1 MQGLFNSKRVRA
13 LATLSVMAVAS
24 VAATVSR
31 ADNVTDAM
39 IGAYV
44 SSGLLEQN
52 RALLRVADEGVASSV
67 ASLRP
72 VITSALS
79 IARDYNRTG
88 LGGTLGATSSHSTGA
103 TASINMNWLL
113 FDNGASRLTTAAA
126 QESVLATRQT
136 LLDVEQQV
144 LFAAVQAYVNVL
156 TQQDIVALRNNN
168 LRLLQEELRAAN
180 DRFEVG
186 EVTRTDVALAES
198 QVAEARANLTDAQGD
213 LLTARATYEEVVG
226 RAPGNVSAYPPLP
239 RRANTLASAQA
250 LAINSHPSLRAQQHA
265 VKAAQLNADSSLREM
280 GPELNLSASASHS
293 EVHSSDR
300 DGNNFDI
307 GLSLSQTIYAGGAL
321 ASARRADLARVDA
334 ERGALISVQRSITA
348 NATSAYTAFETAA
361 ATLVS
366 SEERVRAAQVAF
378 DGIREEAT
386 LGSRTTLDVLQAE
399 QELLDAQTAR
409 LSARAT
415 QALAAYD
422 LLQAQGLLTA
432 ENLNLAVERYDPEL
446 YYNQVRS
453 APAFVTK
460 RGQDLDRV
468 LKALRKN

>member
-1 MQGLFNSKRVRA
+1 MRGLSTSKRIRA
-13 LATLSVMAVAS
+13 FAAMGVLATAV
-24 VAATVSR
+24 VSAPLAK

-39 IGAYV
+39 IGAYT

-52 RALLRVADEGVASSV
+52 RALLRVADEGVASSM
-67 ASLRP
+67 AGLRP
-72 VITSALS
+72 VITSALT

-88 LGGTLGATSSHSTGA
+88 LGNGTASSSHSTGA
-103 TASINMNWLL
+103 TASLNMSWTL
-113 FDNGASRLTTAAA
+113 FDNGVSKLTTKAA
-126 QESVLATRQT
+126 QESVLATRET
-136 LLDVEQQV
+136 LLNVEQQV
-144 LFAAVQAYVNVL
+144 LYAAVQAYVNVL
-156 TQQDIVALRNNN
+156 TQQDIVALRRNN

-198 QVAEARANLTDAQGD
+198 QVAEARANLIDAQGD
-213 LLTARATYEEVVG
+213 LLSARATYEEVVG
-226 RAPGNVSAYPPLP
+226 RAPGAVSAYPPLP
-239 RRANTLASAQA
+239 RRAASLDAAQA
-250 LAINSHPSLRAQQHA
+250 LALRSHPALRAQQHA
-265 VKAAQLNADSSLREM
+265 VKAAQLTADGSLRNM
-280 GPELNLSASASHS
+280 GPSLDLTARATHS
-293 EVHSSDR
+293 EVHSSDT
-300 DGNNFDI
+300 DANNVD
-307 GLSLSQTIYAGGAL
+307 LALELSQTIYAGGAL

-334 ERGALISVQRSITA
+334 QRGLLLSTQRSISSTA
-348 NATSAYTAFETAA
+348 ASAYTAFETAA
-361 ATLVS
+361 ASLVS
-366 SEERVRAAQVAF
+366 SNERVRAAQVAF

-432 ENLNLAVERYDPEL
+432 ENLNLAVERYDPEI
-446 YYNQVRS
+446 YYNQVKA

-468 LKALRKN
+468 LKALKKN

>member
-1 MQGLFNSKRVRA
+1 MQRFVNTKRIRA
-13 LATLSVMAVAS
+13 FAAIGVLATAAVSAPQ
-24 VAATVSR
+24 VR

-39 IGAYV
+39 IGAYT

-52 RALLRVADEGVASSV
+52 RALLRVADEGVAATV
-67 ASLRP
+67 ARLRP
-72 VITSALS
+72 VISTALS
-79 IARDYNRTG
+79 ISRDYNRTG
-88 LGGTLGATSSHSTGA
+88 LGSLGASSDHRTGA
-103 TASINMNWLL
+103 ALSLSMNWLL
-113 FDNGASRLTTAAA
+113 FDNGASRLDTAAA
-126 QESVLATRQT
+126 QETVLATRQT

-144 LFAAVQAYVNVL
+144 LFSAVQAYVNVL
-156 TQQDIVALRNNN
+156 TQQDIVSLRSNN

-198 QVAEARANLTDAQGD
+198 QVAEARANLTDARGD

-226 RAPGNVSAYPPLP
+226 RAPGTVTSYPPLP
-239 RRANTLASAQA
+239 RRASSLQTAQA
-250 LAINSHPSLRAQQHA
+250 LALRSHPSLRAQQHA
-265 VKAAQLNADSSLREM
+265 VKAAQLTADSSLRDM
-280 GPELNLSASASHS
+280 GPTVNLSASASHG
-293 EVHSSDR
+293 EVR
-300 DGNNFDI
+300 GNDTRTDNFDI
-307 GLSLSQTIYAGGAL
+307 GVSLNQTIYAGGSL
-321 ASARRADLARVDA
+321 AAARRADLARLDA
-334 ERGALISVQRSITA
+334 ERGALISTQRSISSNTA
-348 NATSAYTAFETAA
+348 SAYTAFETAA
-361 ATLVS
+361 ASLVS
-366 SEERVRAAQVAF
+366 SNERVRAAQVAF
-378 DGIREEAT
+378 NGVREEAT

-422 LLQAQGLLTA
+422 LLQSQGLLTA
-432 ENLNLAVERYDPEL
+432 ENLNLAVERYDPEI

-468 LKALRKN
+468 LKALGKN

>member
-1 MQGLFNSKRVRA
+1 MQGLFTLKRVRA
-13 LATLSVMAVAS
+13 LITVSAVAAA
-24 VAATVSR
+24 VAGAPLR
-31 ADNVTDAM
+31 ADNLTDAM
-39 IGAYV
+39 IGAYT

-52 RALLRVADEGVASSV
+52 RALLRVADEGVAASV
-67 ASLRP
+67 SGLRP
-72 VITSALS
+72 VVTAALN
-79 IARDYNRTG
+79 IARDYDRTG
-88 LGGTLGATSSHSTGA
+88 LGAAGARSSHSTGA
-103 TASINMNWLL
+103 SVSLSLEWLL
-113 FDNGASRLTTAAA
+113 FDNGATQLDTAAA
-126 QESVLATRQT
+126 QETVLATRQT
-136 LLDVEQQV
+136 LVNVEQQV

-156 TQQDIVALRNNN
+156 TQQDIVALRQNN

-198 QVAEARANLTDAQGD
+198 QVAEARANLTDARGA

-226 RAPGNVSAYPPLP
+226 RAPGAVTTYPPLP
-239 RRANTLASAQA
+239 RRAASLDAAQA
-250 LAINSHPSLRAQQHA
+250 LALRNHPNLRAQQYA
-265 VKAAQLNADSSLREM
+265 VKAAQLTADSSLRDM
-280 GPELNLSASASHS
+280 GPSLSFSATASHG
-293 EVHSSDR
+293 EVHSSDNSS
-300 DGNNFDI
+300 DNFDL

-321 ASARRADLARVDA
+321 ASARRADLARLDA
-334 ERGALISVQRSITA
+334 ERGALLSTQRSITS
-348 NATSAYTAFETAA
+348 NAASAYTSFDTAA
-361 ATLVS
+361 ASLVS
-366 SEERVRAAQVAF
+366 STERVRAAQVAF

-409 LSARAT
+409 LQARAT

-422 LLQAQGLLTA
+422 LLQSQGLLTA
-432 ENLNLAVERYDPEL
+432 ENLNLAVERYDPEI
-446 YYNQVRS
+446 YHNQVRS

>member
-1 MQGLFNSKRVRA
+1 MRGQLISKRIKAFAA
-13 LATLSVMAVAS
+13 LGVLTAAAVNAS
-24 VAATVSR
+24 LVR

-39 IGAYV
+39 IGAYN

-52 RALLRVADEGVASSV
+52 RALLRVADEGVAVSV
-67 ASLRP
+67 AGLRP
-72 VITSALS
+72 VVSTALS

-88 LGGTLGATSSHSTGA
+88 LDAAGARSSHSTGA
-103 TASINMNWLL
+103 SVSLSLNWLL
-113 FDNGASRLTTAAA
+113 FDNGATQLDTKAA
-126 QESVLATRQT
+126 QETVLATRQT

-156 TQQDIVALRNNN
+156 TQQDTVALRQNN

-213 LLTARATYEEVVG
+213 LLAARATYEEVVG
-226 RAPGNVSAYPPLP
+226 RAPGAVNAYPPLP
-239 RRANTLASAQA
+239 RRSANLDAAQA
-250 LAINSHPSLRAQQHA
+250 LALRGHPSLRAQQHA
-265 VKAAQLNADSSLREM
+265 VKAAQLTADSALRDM
-280 GPELNLSASASHS
+280 GPSVSFSASASHGD
-293 EVHSSDR
+293 VHGSNAESD
-300 DGNNFDI
+300 NFDL
-307 GLSLSQTIYAGGAL
+307 GLTLSQTIYAGGAL
-321 ASARRADLARVDA
+321 AAARRIDLARLDA
-334 ERGALISVQRSITA
+334 ERGALLSTQRSITSNTA
-348 NATSAYTAFETAA
+348 SAYTAFETSAA
-361 ATLVS
+361 SLVS
-366 SEERVRAAQVAF
+366 SNERVRAAQVAF
-378 DGIREEAT
+378 DGVREEAT

-409 LSARAT
+409 LQARAT

-432 ENLNLAVERYDPEL
+432 ENLNLAVERYDPEI

-468 LKALRKN
+468 LKALGKN

>member
-1 MQGLFNSKRVRA
+1 MRGLQTSKRIRA
-13 LATLSVMAVAS
+13 FAAMGVLATAV
-24 VAATVSR
+24 VSAPQAW

-39 IGAYV
+39 IGAYT

-52 RALLRVADEGVASSV
+52 RALLRVADEGVASSL
-67 ASLRP
+67 AGLRP
-72 VITSALS
+72 VITTALGISRTYDRSVSSAGRVS
-79 IARDYNRTG
+79 
-88 LGGTLGATSSHSTGA
+88 SSHGTSA
-103 TASINMNWLL
+103 TASLTMSWTL
-113 FDNGASRLTTAAA
+113 FDNGSSKLTTAAA
-126 QESVLATRQT
+126 EESVLATRET
-136 LLDVEQQV
+136 LLNVEQQV
-144 LFAAVQAYVNVL
+144 LYAAVQSYVNVL
-156 TQQDIVALRNNN
+156 TQQDIVALRGNN

-198 QVAEARANLTDAQGD
+198 QVAEARANLIDAQGD
-213 LLTARATYEEVVG
+213 LLSARASYEEVVG
-226 RAPGNVSAYPPLP
+226 RAPGSVSAYPPLP
-239 RRANTLASAQA
+239 RRASDLASAQA
-250 LAINSHPSLRAQQHA
+250 LALRSHPALRAQQHA
-265 VKAAQLNADSSLREM
+265 VKAAELNAESALRDM
-280 GPELNLSASASHS
+280 GPSLDFTARATQS
-293 EVHSSDR
+293 EVGDSRSNASGVDL
-300 DGNNFDI
+300 
-307 GLSLSQTIYAGGAL
+307 GLELSQTIYAGGAL

-334 ERGALISVQRSITA
+334 QRGALLSTQRSITA
-348 NATSAYTAFETAA
+348 TAASAYTAFETAA
-361 ATLVS
+361 ASLVS
-366 SEERVRAAQVAF
+366 SDERVRAAQVAF

-415 QALAAYD
+415 QALAAYA

-446 YYNQVRS
+446 YYNQVHS

-468 LKALRKN
+468 LKALKKN

>member
-1 MQGLFNSKRVRA
+1 MRGLQTSKRIRA
-13 LATLSVMAVAS
+13 FAAMGVLATAV
-24 VAATVSR
+24 VSAPQVW

-39 IGAYV
+39 IGAYT

-52 RALLRVADEGVASSV
+52 RALLRVADEGVASSL
-67 ASLRP
+67 SGLRP
-72 VITSALS
+72 VITAAIGISHAYDRTVSAAGRVS
-79 IARDYNRTG
+79 N
-88 LGGTLGATSSHSTGA
+88 SNSTGA
-103 TASINMNWLL
+103 DASLTMTWTL
-113 FDNGASRLTTAAA
+113 FDNGVTKLSNAAA
-126 QESVLATRQT
+126 EETVLATRQT
-136 LLDVEQQV
+136 LLNVEQQV
-144 LFAAVQAYVNVL
+144 LYAAVQAYVNVL
-156 TQQDIVALRNNN
+156 TQQDIVALRGNN

-198 QVAEARANLTDAQGD
+198 QVAEARANLIDAQGD
-213 LLTARATYEEVVG
+213 LLSARATYEEVVG
-226 RAPGNVSAYPPLP
+226 RAPGSVSAYPPLP
-239 RRANTLASAQA
+239 RRASDMASAQA
-250 LAINSHPSLRAQQHA
+250 LALRSHPALRAQQHT
-265 VKAAQLNADSSLREM
+265 VKAAELTADSSLRNM
-280 GPELNLSASASHS
+280 GPSLDLTVRGTQAEVNASRSHASGI
-293 EVHSSDR
+293 DL
-300 DGNNFDI
+300 
-307 GLSLSQTIYAGGAL
+307 GLELSQTIYAGGAL

-334 ERGALISVQRSITA
+334 QRGALLSTQRSITA
-348 NATSAYTAFETAA
+348 TAASAYTAFDTAA
-361 ATLVS
+361 ASLVS
-366 SEERVRAAQVAF
+366 SDERVRAAQVAF

-422 LLQAQGLLTA
+422 LLQAQGLLTV

-446 YYNQVRS
+446 YYNQART

-468 LKALRKN
+468 LKALKKN

>member
-1 MQGLFNSKRVRA
+1 MQRILKTKRIRA
-13 LATLSVMAVAS
+13 FAAIGVLATAV
-24 VAATVSR
+24 VSAPQAR

-39 IGAYV
+39 IGAYT

-52 RALLRVADEGVASSV
+52 RALLRVADEGVAATV
-67 ASLRP
+67 AKLRP
-72 VITSALS
+72 VVTATLG

-88 LGGTLGATSSHSTGA
+88 LGALGASSNHNTGA
-103 TASINMNWLL
+103 TLRVGMEWLL
-113 FDNGASRLTTAAA
+113 FDNGATQLDRAAA
-126 QESVLATRQT
+126 QETVLATRQT

-144 LFAAVQAYVNVL
+144 LFAAVQSYVNVL
-156 TQQDIVALRNNN
+156 TQQDIVALRQNN

-198 QVAEARANLTDAQGD
+198 QVAEARANLTDARGA

-226 RAPGNVSAYPPLP
+226 RAPGAVASYPPLP
-239 RRANTLASAQA
+239 RRAASLSDAQA
-250 LAINSHPSLRAQQHA
+250 RALRSHPSLRAQQHA
-265 VKAAQLNADSSLREM
+265 VKAAQLTADSSLRDM
-280 GPELNLSASASHS
+280 GPNVKFTASASHG
-293 EVHSSDR
+293 EVRGSDGTS
-300 DGNNFDI
+300 DNFDL
-307 GLSLSQTIYAGGAL
+307 GLSLNQTLYAGGGL
-321 ASARRADLARVDA
+321 AAARRADLARVDA
-334 ERGALISVQRSITA
+334 ERGSLLSVQRSISS
-348 NATSAYTAFETAA
+348 NAASAYTAFDTAA
-361 ATLVS
+361 ASLVS
-366 SEERVRAAQVAF
+366 SNERVRAAQVAF

-409 LSARAT
+409 LSARAN
-415 QALAAYD
+415 QALAAYQ

-432 ENLNLAVERYDPEL
+432 ENLNLAVERYDPEI
-446 YYNQVRS
+446 YHNQVRS